1 MLFNSYIFILFFLP
15 VTVSIYFLINKYKKD
30 QESKLDLWWLFGMS
44 LWFYGYSN
52 PIYLILILGSICI
65 NFWITGRI
73 TANHKF
79 AYLKQAK
86 CWMLLGVFFN
96 LALIF
101 YFKYYDFFI
110 SNMNVLFKEDWTLK
124 NLALPLG
131 ISFFTFQQVSYVL
144 DCYREKETIQYKFIE
159 YAAYVTFFPQLVAG
173 PIVMHSELVPQ
184 MQDAAKKKIDFENM
198 SQGLYALA
206 LGLGKKVLIADTL
219 SKIVSVGYADISSLN
234 RISAIVIMVS
244 YTLQI
249 YFDFSGYCDMA
260 LGMAKMFNI
269 VLPFNFN
276 SPYKAKT
283 VSEFWARWHM
293 TLTRFFTHY
302 VYIPMGGSRKGKI
315 RTYLNTMVVFLLSGI
330 WHGANWTFI
339 LWGIIHGAF
348 MTMEKVIKDLLVIP
362 KKSDA
367 KNGNVNSKQKYRE
380 YMDDKKPDRMLQKVG
395 NVFGKILGSIYVFV
409 FANLTW
415 VLFRA
420 ESIEQ
425 AKLFLLR
432 LKVSGGGI
440 SSAIIEKVEDLV
452 EIRMLYR
459 LGFGGIMEQYPYLTC
474 ILILAVLWAA
484 VYLMKNTQEKMETM
498 KYGIIRSAV
507 TILLIVWS
515 VISLSDVS
523 EFLYFNF

>member
-15 VTVSIYFLINKYKKD
+15 VAVCIYFFINKY
-30 QESKLDLWWLFGMS
+30 QKLQDNKIDLWWLFGMS

-52 PIYLILILGSICI
+52 PTYLILILSSICV

-73 TANHKF
+73 TANRKYD
-79 AYLKQAK
+79 YLKKAK
-86 CWMLLGVFFN
+86 CWMLFGLLFN
-96 LALIF
+96 LTLIF

-110 SNMNVLFKEDWTLK
+110 DNMNVLFNEDWALK
-124 NLALPLG
+124 NLVLPLG
-131 ISFFTFQQVSYVL
+131 ISFFTFQQVSYVV
-144 DCYREKETIQYKFIE
+144 DCYREKEPIQYKFIE

-184 MQDAAKKKIDFENM
+184 MQDKVKKKMDFDNM

-219 SKIVSVGYADISSLN
+219 SKIVNLGYADIASLN
-234 RISAIVIMVS
+234 RVSAIVIMVS

-260 LGMAKMFNI
+260 LGMSKMFNI
-269 VLPFNFN
+269 DLPLNFN

-283 VSEFWARWHM
+283 VSEFWERWHM

-302 VYIPMGGSRKGKI
+302 VYIPLGGSRKGKL
-315 RTYLNTMVVFLLSGI
+315 RTYFNTMVVFLLSGI

-348 MTMEKVIKDLLVIP
+348 MTIEKVIKDLLGI
-362 KKSDA
+362 KKKNIEDDDGIIHQKDILLTQIA
-367 KNGNVNSKQKYRE
+367 KIC
-380 YMDDKKPDRMLQKVG
+380 
-395 NVFGKILGSIYVFV
+395 GKFIGGVYVFV
-409 FANLTW
+409 FVNLTW
-415 VLFRA
+415 VIFRA

-425 AKLFLLR
+425 AKAFLQSLT
-432 LKVSGGGI
+432 VAGGGI
-440 SSAIIEKVEDLV
+440 ASAIVEKVEDLV
-452 EIRMLYR
+452 EIRLLYR
-459 LGFGGIMEQYPYLTC
+459 LGLGSFFEQYSYLPC
-474 ILILAVLWAA
+474 IMILVVLWLAVFF
-484 VYLMKNTQEKMETM
+484 MKNTQEKLKCN
-498 KYGIIRSAV
+498 KYGILRSLV
-507 TILLIVWS
+507 TIFLIVWS